1 MTKVL
6 AYIPARS
13 GSQGVP
19 HKNIKDFRGL
29 PLMAHTILA
38 AKKAQIFSEILVSTD
53 SPEYAKIAKSYGANT
68 PFLRSKEAS
77 SHTAPTISGL
87 LEALQNYKDLKM
99 SFDHVMVLQPTSPLR
114 DAQDIKGAY
123 ALFEQEGYLPLA
135 SVHLVREHP
144 LFMRTLH
151 NHRLKSLLNIPSSV
165 RRQDLPAYYK
175 INGAI
180 YIHPCATLNQDT
192 SLNDAPVG
200 YEIAL
205 DHTLD
210 IDCLK
215 DFDA

>member
-1 MTKVL
+1 MTRVL

-13 GSQGVP
+13 GSQGVK
-19 HKNIKDFRGL
+19 HKNIRDFKGL

-38 AKKAQIFSEILVSTD
+38 AKESAIFSEVFVSTD
-53 SPEYAKIAKSYGANT
+53 SPEYATIAKRYGASV
-68 PFLRSKEAS
+68 PFLRSKETS
-77 SHTAPTISGL
+77 SHNAPTMSGL
-87 LEALQNYKDLKM
+87 LEALQNYQNLGQ
-99 SFDHVMVLQPTSPLR
+99 SFDHVAVLQPTSPLR
-114 DAQDIKGAY
+114 DATDIQEAY
-123 ALFEQEGYLPLA
+123 KLFCVENCDPLA
-135 SVHLVREHP
+135 SVHVVSEHP

-151 NHRLKSLLNIPSSV
+151 NHRLTPILNAPSSV

-180 YIHPCATLNQDT
+180 YIHQVETLTPNT
-192 SLNDAPVG
+192 SLNDALIG

-205 DHTLD
+205 DHALD

>member
-19 HKNIKDFRGL
+19 HKNIKEFRGL
-29 PLMAHTILA
+29 PLMAHTILV
-38 AKKAQIFSEILVSTD
+38 AKESAIFSEVFVSTD
-53 SPEYAKIAKSYGANT
+53 SQEYATIAKSYGASA

-77 SHTAPTISGL
+77 SHSAPTISGL

-99 SFDHVMVLQPTSPLR
+99 SFDHVVVLQPTSPLR
-114 DAQDIKGAY
+114 DAKDIKGAY
-123 ALFEQEGYLPLA
+123 RLFKQEGHLPLA
-135 SVHLVREHP
+135 SVHLVAEHP
-144 LFMRTLH
+144 LFMRSLH
-151 NHRLKSLLNIPSSV
+151 NHRLTPLLNAPSSV

-175 INGAI
+175 VNGAI
-180 YIHPCATLNQDT
+180 YIHQVETLTPNT
-192 SLNDAPVG
+192 SLNDALIG

-205 DHTLD
+205 DHALD
-210 IDCLK
+210 IDTLK

>member
-13 GSQGVP
+13 GSQGVK
-19 HKNIKDFRGL
+19 HKNIRDFKGL

-38 AKKAQIFSEILVSTD
+38 AKESAIFSEVFVSTD
-53 SPEYAKIAKSYGANT
+53 SQEYATIAKSYGASA

-77 SHTAPTISGL
+77 SHSAPTISGL

-99 SFDHVMVLQPTSPLR
+99 SFDHVVVLQPTSPLR
-114 DAQDIKGAY
+114 DAKDIKGAY
-123 ALFEQEGYLPLA
+123 GLFEQEGYLPLA
-135 SVHLVREHP
+135 SVHLVTEHP

-151 NHRLKSLLNIPSSV
+151 NHRLKPLLNMPSSV

-180 YIHPCATLNQDT
+180 YIHQVETLTPNT
-192 SLNDAPVG
+192 SLNDALIG

-205 DHTLD
+205 DHALD
-210 IDCLK
+210 IDTLK

>member
-38 AKKAQIFSEILVSTD
+38 AREAQIFSQILVSTD
-53 SPEYAKIAKSYGANT
+53 SPQYAQIAQSYGANA
-68 PFLRSKEAS
+68 PFLRSAQNS

-99 SFDHVMVLQPTSPLR
+99 SFDHVVVLQPTSPLR

-123 ALFEQEGYLPLA
+123 ALFEQESYLPLA

-151 NHRLKSLLNIPSSV
+151 NHRLKPLLNAPSSV

-180 YIHPCATLNQDT
+180 YIHQCATLQYGT
-192 SLNDAPVG
+192 SLNDALIG

-205 DHTLD
+205 DHALD
-210 IDCLK
+210 IDSLR